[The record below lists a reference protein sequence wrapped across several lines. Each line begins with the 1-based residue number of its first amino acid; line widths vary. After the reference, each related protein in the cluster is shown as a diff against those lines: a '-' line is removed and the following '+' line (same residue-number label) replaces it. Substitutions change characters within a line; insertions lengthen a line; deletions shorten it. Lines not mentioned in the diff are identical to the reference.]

1 MRAMNQI
8 QITTFNL
15 QVTSRETESNQE
27 KGGTDRRRE
36 QSPIIRHPD
45 HPTVMEGFGSDT
57 NPKESIKF
65 QPTRGYYKFTH
76 APYLLSGSGA

>member
-57 NPKESIKF
+57 NPKETNTTINPQGVNADQSLEKESI
-65 QPTRGYYKFTH
+65 P
-76 APYLLSGSGA
+76 